1 LQIDWL
7 HFAPLPALAGGALI
21 GLAAAGLLLSEG
33 RILGVAGILAGLVN
47 PKPGKWLWRL
57 ALIAGLFAS
66 APLAILLF
74 GAQGPAINSSA
85 ALLVVA
91 GLLVGAGSRLAN
103 GCTSGHGVCG
113 LARLSPRSAAAT
125 ATFMA
130 TGFLTVFVARH
141 VLG

>member
-1 LQIDWL
+1 M
-7 HFAPLPALAGGALI
+7 LI
-21 GLAAAGLLLSEG
+21 GLAATLLFLSEG
-33 RILGVAGILAGLVN
+33 RILGAAGILGGLVN

-74 GAQGPAINSSA
+74 GAQGPVINLSA
-85 ALLVVA
+85 APLVIA

-125 ATFMA
+125 ATFMV
-130 TGFLTVFVARH
+130 TGFLTVFIVRH
-141 VLG
+141 LLG